1 MDVLHTTITN
11 NTLLIPLSELE
22 GKESL
27 IVKSKSSEYDI
38 AMIKQKSEEWKALL
52 MMCTHQSNPVHFD
65 GDSFRCK
72 VHFSEFNKDGIPF
85 SGPAR
90 KPLIALAIQKRKD
103 HYQIDIP
110 VDN

>member
-1 MDVLHTTITN
+1 MEVLHTTMTN
-11 NTLLIPLSELE
+11 NTILIPFSELT

-38 AMIKQKSEEWKALL
+38 AMIKQKSEDWNALL
-52 MMCTHQSNPVHFD
+52 MMCTHQSNPVYFD

-72 VHFSEFNKDGIPF
+72 VHFSEFTKEGVPF

-90 KPLIALAIQKRKD
+90 KPLVVLSIQKKND

-110 VDN
+110 PQ